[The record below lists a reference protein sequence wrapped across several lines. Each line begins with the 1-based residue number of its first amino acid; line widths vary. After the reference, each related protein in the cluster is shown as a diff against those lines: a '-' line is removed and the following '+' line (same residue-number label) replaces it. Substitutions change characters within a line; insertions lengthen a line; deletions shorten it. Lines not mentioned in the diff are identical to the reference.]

1 MLSVSGLCMSVGCVC
16 HVLQFTK
23 HLVTYS
29 HAGSWI
35 VFGGLTPF
43 SILQLALHLCR
54 SVTEPPTVQDDIQVQ
69 FLPAPLVVVA
79 HTILISVDS
88 SLTRWT
94 LWWPQLRLRLGC
106 QDWGSFAGKTVAHDD
121 AAQGYRSVAI
131 IPILGL
137 FQSIWAEFLH

>member
-1 MLSVSGLCMSVGCVC
+1 MLSVSGLCM
-16 HVLQFTK
+16 HV
-23 HLVTYS
+23 
-29 HAGSWI
+29 
-35 VFGGLTPF
+35 
-43 SILQLALHLCR
+43 LQLALHLCR
-54 SVTEPPTVQDDIQVQ
+54 SVTEPPTVQDGIQVQ

-79 HTILISVDS
+79 HTILNSVDS

-94 LWWPQLRLRLGC
+94 LWWPQLKLHLGC

-131 IPILGL
+131 IPILER